1 MKIIDAL
8 IFSESLVILTGLGC
22 LGFILITSVIEIAHS
37 F

>member
-8 IFSESLVILTGLGC
+8 ILSESLVILTGVGC
-22 LGFILITSVIEIAHS
+22 VAFILITSMMEIAHS

>member
-8 IFSESLVILTGLGC
+8 ILSESLIILTGLGC
-22 LGFILITSVIEIAHS
+22 VGFILITSMMEIAHS